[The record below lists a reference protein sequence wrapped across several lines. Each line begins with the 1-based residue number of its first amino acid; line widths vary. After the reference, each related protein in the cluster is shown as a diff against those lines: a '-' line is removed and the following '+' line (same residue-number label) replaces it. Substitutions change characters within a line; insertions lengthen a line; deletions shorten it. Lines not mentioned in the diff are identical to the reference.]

1 MLDSFRSNMRG
12 TALVIVIIIG
22 AVFVFSG
29 TGSLFLS
36 GPGSEVAV
44 VINDENVSTLRVQ
57 QVMASEKQRI
67 LRADQNLDP
76 ALLDDELL
84 KPGIIRGI
92 IANTALA
99 QSAAD
104 QGFAIST
111 RQVSELLIDSEGFQ
125 VDGRF
130 DQKTFEYAIRQ
141 QGYTSATFVDMVKQ
155 DILIQQF
162 VQSIN
167 GTNFVTEAE
176 IASLAKFTQQTRDY
190 YYLTLPIQPIADAV
204 SISEEQIGEY
214 YEQTKAQYQTEVAV
228 SVEAIELSPASLV
241 GSLSVTEEQI
251 QTRFD
256 QEAEGAD
263 LTDQLQAAHIFLAD
277 PTDEKLQAIQARLD
291 AGDNFAALAAEYSE
305 DFVSAELGGDLG
317 YTSGDT
323 FPEEFEAALANLE
336 QGQVSGPVQ
345 TDTGTHFIKL
355 LDLQQ
360 QSFELASERGR
371 IERELLNEA
380 ATDLLVEKL
389 EMLKELS
396 FNSETLS
403 EVATDLGLDLQITEP
418 FSRQGGDGIAAYPAV
433 IKAAFSSEVMEE
445 QYASEVMDLGDDRHV
460 VIKLKEAFPARQ
472 RDLAEVRS
480 AVVAALEA
488 SIARQRIAEQGAALL
503 TKVEAGGSIETV
515 AKAAGLDWQVAIGVK
530 RISTSVNAEVRDN
543 VFQMPIPTDRP
554 ERSGF
559 YTVNGDYVLA
569 SLTHVTAGDISDL
582 SASERSS
589 LVAAVEA
596 AIGSRDV
603 QTYQSSLIANAD
615 VVQ

>member
-84 KPGIIRGI
+84 KPGIIRRI

-130 DQKTFEYAIRQ
+130 DQRTFEYAIRQ

-251 QTRFD
+251 QARFD

-277 PTDEKLQAIQARLD
+277 ATDEKLQAIQARLD

-317 YTSGDT
+317 YTSGNT

-418 FSRQGGDGIAAYPAV
+418 FSRQGGDGIAAYPVV

-569 SLTHVTAGDISDL
+569 SLTHVTVGDISDL

-603 QTYQSSLIANAD
+603 QAYQSSLIANAD

>member
-84 KPGIIRGI
+84 KPGIIRRI

-251 QTRFD
+251 QARFD

-277 PTDEKLQAIQARLD
+277 ATDEKLQAIQARLD

-317 YTSGDT
+317 YTSGNT

-418 FSRQGGDGIAAYPAV
+418 FSRQGGDGIAAYPVV

-569 SLTHVTAGDISDL
+569 SLTHVTVGDISDL

-589 LVAAVEA
+589 LVAAVEV

-603 QTYQSSLIANAD
+603 QAYQSSLIANAD

>member
-1 MLDSFRSNMRG
+1 MRG

-84 KPGIIRGI
+84 KPGIIRRI

-251 QTRFD
+251 QARFD

-277 PTDEKLQAIQARLD
+277 ATDEKLQAIQARLD

-317 YTSGDT
+317 YTSGNT

-418 FSRQGGDGIAAYPAV
+418 FSRQGGDGIAAYPVV

-569 SLTHVTAGDISDL
+569 SLTHVTVGDISDL

-589 LVAAVEA
+589 LVAAVEV

-603 QTYQSSLIANAD
+603 QAYQSSLIANAD

>member
-84 KPGIIRGI
+84 KPGIIRRI

-530 RISTSVNAEVRDN
+530 RISTSVNPEVRDN

-582 SASERSS
+582 SASERRS

-603 QTYQSSLIANAD
+603 QAYQSSLIANAD
-615 VVQ
+615 VIQ

>member
-84 KPGIIRGI
+84 KPGIIRRI

-317 YTSGDT
+317 YTSGNT

>member
-44 VINDENVSTLRVQ
+44 VINGENVSTLRVQ
-57 QVMASEKQRI
+57 QVMATEKQRI
-67 LRADQNLDP
+67 LRENEGLDP

-84 KPGIIRGI
+84 KPGIIQRI
-92 IANTALA
+92 IATTALA
-99 QSAAD
+99 QSAAE
-104 QGFAIST
+104 QGFAISS
-111 RQVSELLIDSEGFQ
+111 RQVSELLIDAEGFQ

-130 DQKTFEYAIRQ
+130 DQKTFDYAIRQ
-141 QGYTSATFVDMVKQ
+141 QGYTSATFVEMVKQ
-155 DILIQQF
+155 DLLIQQF
-162 VQSIN
+162 IQAIN
-167 GTNFVTEAE
+167 GSNFVTEAE

-190 YYLTLPIQPIADAV
+190 YYLTLPMQPIADAV
-204 SISEEQIGEY
+204 SISEQQIGEY
-214 YEQTKAQYQTEVAV
+214 YEQNKAQYQTEVAV

-241 GSLSVTEEQI
+241 GSLTVTEEQI
-251 QTRFD
+251 QARFD
-256 QEAEGAD
+256 QEAEAAD

-277 PTDEKLQAIQARLD
+277 ATDEKLQEIQARLD
-291 AGDNFAALAAEYSE
+291 GGDDFAALAAEYSE
-305 DFVSAELGGDLG
+305 DFVSAEVGGDLG
-317 YTSGDT
+317 YTSGNT

-336 QGQVSGPVQ
+336 QGQVSAPVQ
-345 TDTGTHFIKL
+345 TETGTHFIKL
-355 LDLQQ
+355 LDRQQ
-360 QSFELASERGR
+360 QSFELASERSR

-396 FNSETLS
+396 FNSETLA
-403 EVATDLGLDLQITEP
+403 EVATDLGLKLQITEP
-418 FSRQGGDGIAAYPAV
+418 FSRQGGDGLAAYPAV

-472 RDLAEVRS
+472 KELAEVRG
-480 AVVAALEA
+480 AVVEALEA
-488 SIARQRIAEQGAALL
+488 STARQRIAERGAALL
-503 TKVEAGGSIETV
+503 AKVEGGDSIETV
-515 AKAAGLDWQVAIGVK
+515 AKAAGLDWQVANGVK
-530 RISTSVNAEVRDN
+530 RISNTVNAEVRDN
-543 VFQMPIPTDRP
+543 VFQMPIPT
-554 ERSGF
+554 EQAEHSGF
-559 YTVNGDYVLA
+559 YTANGDFVLA
-569 SLTHVTAGDISDL
+569 SLTNVTVGDISDL
-582 SASERSS
+582 SAAVRSS

-596 AIGSRDV
+596 ASGSRDV
-603 QTYQSSLIANAD
+603 QAYQSSLIANAD

>member
-12 TALVIVIIIG
+12 TALVIVVIIG

-36 GPGSEVAV
+36 GPGGEVAV
-44 VINDENVSTLRVQ
+44 VINGENVSTLRVQ

-67 LRADQNLDP
+67 LSANENLDP

-84 KPGIIRGI
+84 KPGIIQRI
-92 IANTALA
+92 IGSTALA

-111 RQVSELLIDSEGFQ
+111 RQVSELLIDAEAFQ

-130 DQKTFEYAIRQ
+130 DQKTFEYTVRQ
-141 QGYTSATFVDMVKQ
+141 QGYTSATFVDMVKE
-155 DILIQQF
+155 DLLIQQF

-190 YYLTLPIQPIADAV
+190 YYLTVPMQPIADAV

-214 YEQTKAQYQTEVAV
+214 YEQNKAQYQTEVAV
-228 SVEAIELSPASLV
+228 SVEAIELSPASLT

-251 QTRFD
+251 QARFE

-277 PTDEKLQAIQARLD
+277 ATDEKLQAIQARLD
-291 AGDNFAALAAEYSE
+291 AGDDFAALAAEYSE
-305 DFVSAELGGDLG
+305 DFVSAEIGGDLG
-317 YTSGDT
+317 YTSGNT

-336 QGQVSGPVQ
+336 QGQVSAPVQ

-355 LDLQQ
+355 LDRQQ
-360 QSFELASERGR
+360 RSFELASERGR

-396 FNSETLS
+396 FNSETLA
-403 EVATDLGLDLQITEP
+403 EVATDLGLELQITEP
-418 FSRQGGDGIAAYPAV
+418 FSRQGGVGIAAYPAV

-472 RDLAEVRS
+472 KELAEVRS

-488 SIARQRIAEQGAALL
+488 STARQRIAEQGAALL
-503 TKVEAGGSIETV
+503 AKVEAGDSIESV
-515 AKAAGLDWQVAIGVK
+515 AKAAGLDWQVANGVK
-530 RISTSVNAEVRDN
+530 RISTSVNAEVRDD
-543 VFQMPIPTDRP
+543 VFQMPIPTGQAEHR
-554 ERSGF
+554 GF
-559 YTVNGDYVLA
+559 YTANGDYVLA
-569 SLTHVTAGDISDL
+569 SLTNVTVGDISDL
-582 SASERSS
+582 SAAERIS
-589 LVAAVEA
+589 LVAAVQDA
-596 AIGSRDV
+596 TGSRDV
-603 QTYQSSLIANAD
+603 QAYQSSLIANAE

>member
-44 VINDENVSTLRVQ
+44 VINGENVSTLRVQ
-57 QVMASEKQRI
+57 QVMATEKQRI
-67 LRADQNLDP
+67 LRENEGLDP

-84 KPGIIRGI
+84 KPGIIQRI
-92 IANTALA
+92 IATTALA
-99 QSAAD
+99 QSAAE
-104 QGFAIST
+104 QGFAISS
-111 RQVSELLIDSEGFQ
+111 RQVSELLIDAEGFQ

-130 DQKTFEYAIRQ
+130 DQKTFDYAIRQ
-141 QGYTSATFVDMVKQ
+141 QGYTSATFVEMVKQ
-155 DILIQQF
+155 DLLIQQF
-162 VQSIN
+162 IQAIN
-167 GTNFVTEAE
+167 GSNFVTEAE

-190 YYLTLPIQPIADAV
+190 YYLTLPMQPIADAV
-204 SISEEQIGEY
+204 SISEQQIGEY
-214 YEQTKAQYQTEVAV
+214 YEQNKAQYQTEVAV

-241 GSLSVTEEQI
+241 GSLTVTEEQI
-251 QTRFD
+251 QARFD
-256 QEAEGAD
+256 QEAEAAD

-277 PTDEKLQAIQARLD
+277 ATDEKLQEIQARLD
-291 AGDNFAALAAEYSE
+291 GGDDFAALAAEYSE
-305 DFVSAELGGDLG
+305 DFVSAEVGGDLG
-317 YTSGDT
+317 YTSGNT

-336 QGQVSGPVQ
+336 QGQVSAPVQ
-345 TDTGTHFIKL
+345 TETGTHFIKL
-355 LDLQQ
+355 LDRQQ
-360 QSFELASERGR
+360 QSFELASERSR

-396 FNSETLS
+396 FNSETLA
-403 EVATDLGLDLQITEP
+403 EVATDLGLKLQITEP
-418 FSRQGGDGIAAYPAV
+418 FSRQGGDGLAAYPAV

-472 RDLAEVRS
+472 KELAEVRG
-480 AVVAALEA
+480 AVVEALEA
-488 SIARQRIAEQGAALL
+488 STARQRIAERGAALL
-503 TKVEAGGSIETV
+503 AKVEGGDSIETV
-515 AKAAGLDWQVAIGVK
+515 AKAAGLDWQVANGVK
-530 RISTSVNAEVRDN
+530 RISNTVNAEVRDN
-543 VFQMPIPTDRP
+543 VFQMPIPT
-554 ERSGF
+554 EQAEHSGF
-559 YTVNGDYVLA
+559 YTANGDFVLA
-569 SLTHVTAGDISDL
+569 SLTNVTVGDISDL
-582 SASERSS
+582 SAAERSS

-596 AIGSRDV
+596 ASGSRDV
-603 QTYQSSLIANAD
+603 QAYQSSLIANAD

>member
-84 KPGIIRGI
+84 KPGIIRRI

-317 YTSGDT
+317 YTSGNT

-603 QTYQSSLIANAD
+603 QAYQSSLIANAD
-615 VVQ
+615 VIQ

>member
-44 VINDENVSTLRVQ
+44 VINGENVSTLRVQ
-57 QVMASEKQRI
+57 QVMATEKQRI
-67 LRADQNLDP
+67 LRENEGLDP

-84 KPGIIRGI
+84 KPGIIQRI
-92 IANTALA
+92 IATTALA
-99 QSAAD
+99 QSAAE
-104 QGFAIST
+104 QGFAISS
-111 RQVSELLIDSEGFQ
+111 RQVSELLIDAEGFQ

-130 DQKTFEYAIRQ
+130 DQKTFDYAIRQ
-141 QGYTSATFVDMVKQ
+141 QGYTSATFVEMVKQ
-155 DILIQQF
+155 DLLIQQF
-162 VQSIN
+162 IQAIN
-167 GTNFVTEAE
+167 GSNFVTEAE

-190 YYLTLPIQPIADAV
+190 YYLTLPMQPIADAV
-204 SISEEQIGEY
+204 SISEQQIGEY
-214 YEQTKAQYQTEVAV
+214 YEQNKAQYQTEVAV

-241 GSLSVTEEQI
+241 GSLTVTEEQI
-251 QTRFD
+251 QARFD
-256 QEAEGAD
+256 QEAEAAD

-277 PTDEKLQAIQARLD
+277 ATDEKLQEIQARLD
-291 AGDNFAALAAEYSE
+291 GGDDFAALAAEYSE
-305 DFVSAELGGDLG
+305 DFVSAEVGGDLG
-317 YTSGDT
+317 YTSGNT

-336 QGQVSGPVQ
+336 QGQVSAPVQ
-345 TDTGTHFIKL
+345 TETGTHFIKL
-355 LDLQQ
+355 LDRQQ
-360 QSFELASERGR
+360 QSFELASERSR

-396 FNSETLS
+396 FNSETLA
-403 EVATDLGLDLQITEP
+403 EVATDLGLKLQITEP
-418 FSRQGGDGIAAYPAV
+418 FSRQGGDGLTAYPAV

-472 RDLAEVRS
+472 KELAEVRG
-480 AVVAALEA
+480 AVVEALEA
-488 SIARQRIAEQGAALL
+488 STARQRIAERGAALL
-503 TKVEAGGSIETV
+503 AKVEGGDSIETV
-515 AKAAGLDWQVAIGVK
+515 AKAAGLDWQVANGVK
-530 RISTSVNAEVRDN
+530 RISNTVNAEVRDN
-543 VFQMPIPTDRP
+543 VFQMPIPT
-554 ERSGF
+554 EQAEHSGF
-559 YTVNGDYVLA
+559 YTANGDFVLA
-569 SLTHVTAGDISDL
+569 SLTNVTVGDISDL
-582 SASERSS
+582 SAAERSS

-596 AIGSRDV
+596 ASGSRDV
-603 QTYQSSLIANAD
+603 QAYQSSLIANAD

>member
-44 VINDENVSTLRVQ
+44 VINGENVSTLRVQ
-57 QVMASEKQRI
+57 QVMATEKQRI
-67 LRADQNLDP
+67 LRENEGLDP

-84 KPGIIRGI
+84 KPGIIQRI
-92 IANTALA
+92 IATTALA
-99 QSAAD
+99 QSAAE
-104 QGFAIST
+104 QGFAISS
-111 RQVSELLIDSEGFQ
+111 RQVSELLIDAEGFQ

-130 DQKTFEYAIRQ
+130 DQKTFDYAIRQ
-141 QGYTSATFVDMVKQ
+141 QGYTSATFVEMVKQ
-155 DILIQQF
+155 DLLIQQF
-162 VQSIN
+162 IQAIN
-167 GTNFVTEAE
+167 GSNFVTEAE

-190 YYLTLPIQPIADAV
+190 YYLTLPMQPIADAV
-204 SISEEQIGEY
+204 SISEQQIGEY
-214 YEQTKAQYQTEVAV
+214 YEQNKAQYQTEVAV

-241 GSLSVTEEQI
+241 GSLTVTEEQI
-251 QTRFD
+251 QARFD
-256 QEAEGAD
+256 QEAEAAD

-277 PTDEKLQAIQARLD
+277 ATDEKLQEIQARLD
-291 AGDNFAALAAEYSE
+291 GGDDFAALAAEYSE
-305 DFVSAELGGDLG
+305 DFVSAEVGGDLG
-317 YTSGDT
+317 YTSGNT

-336 QGQVSGPVQ
+336 QGQVSAPVQ
-345 TDTGTHFIKL
+345 TETGTHFIKL
-355 LDLQQ
+355 LDRQQ
-360 QSFELASERGR
+360 QSFELASERSR

-396 FNSETLS
+396 FNSETLA
-403 EVATDLGLDLQITEP
+403 EVATDLGLKLQITEP
-418 FSRQGGDGIAAYPAV
+418 FSRQGGDGLTAYPAV

-472 RDLAEVRS
+472 KELAEVRG
-480 AVVAALEA
+480 AVVEALEA
-488 SIARQRIAEQGAALL
+488 STARQRIAERGAALL
-503 TKVEAGGSIETV
+503 AKVEGGDSIETV
-515 AKAAGLDWQVAIGVK
+515 AKAAGLDWQVANGVK
-530 RISTSVNAEVRDN
+530 RISNTVNAEVRDN
-543 VFQMPIPTDRP
+543 VFQMPIPT
-554 ERSGF
+554 EEAEHSGF
-559 YTVNGDYVLA
+559 YTANGDFVLA
-569 SLTHVTAGDISDL
+569 SLTNVTVGDISDL
-582 SASERSS
+582 SAAERSS

-596 AIGSRDV
+596 ASGSRDV
-603 QTYQSSLIANAD
+603 QAYQSSLIANAD

>member
-84 KPGIIRGI
+84 KPGIIRRI

-317 YTSGDT
+317 YTSGNT

-360 QSFELASERGR
+360 QSYELASERSR

-480 AVVAALEA
+480 AVVAAAEA

-503 TKVEAGGSIETV
+503 TKVEAGSSIETV

-569 SLTHVTAGDISDL
+569 SLTHVIAGDISDL

-603 QTYQSSLIANAD
+603 QAYQSSLIANAD

>member
-84 KPGIIRGI
+84 KPGIIRRI

-214 YEQTKAQYQTEVAV
+214 YEQNKAQYQTEVAV
-228 SVEAIELSPASLV
+228 SVEAIELSPASLI

-251 QTRFD
+251 QARFD

-277 PTDEKLQAIQARLD
+277 PTGEKLQAIQARLD

-317 YTSGDT
+317 YTSGNT

-603 QTYQSSLIANAD
+603 QAYQSSLIANAD

>member
-84 KPGIIRGI
+84 KPGIIRRI

-530 RISTSVNAEVRDN
+530 RISTSVNPEVRDN

-569 SLTHVTAGDISDL
+569 SLTHVTVGDISDL

-603 QTYQSSLIANAD
+603 QAYQSSLIANAD

>member
-84 KPGIIRGI
+84 KPGIIRRI

-176 IASLAKFTQQTRDY
+176 IVSLAKFTQQTRDY

-317 YTSGDT
+317 YTSGNT

-360 QSFELASERGR
+360 QSYELASERSR

-480 AVVAALEA
+480 AVVAAAEA

-503 TKVEAGGSIETV
+503 TKVEAGSSIETV

-569 SLTHVTAGDISDL
+569 SLTHVIAGDISDL

-603 QTYQSSLIANAD
+603 QAYQSSLIANAD

>member
-317 YTSGDT
+317 YTSGNT

>member
-317 YTSGDT
+317 YTSGNT

-569 SLTHVTAGDISDL
+569 SLTHVTVGDISDL

-603 QTYQSSLIANAD
+603 QAYQSSLIANAD

>member
-84 KPGIIRGI
+84 KPGIIRRI

-251 QTRFD
+251 QARFD

-263 LTDQLQAAHIFLAD
+263 LTDQLHAAHIFLAD
-277 PTDEKLQAIQARLD
+277 ATDEKLQAIQARLD

-530 RISTSVNAEVRDN
+530 RISTSVNPEVRDN

-582 SASERSS
+582 SASERRS

-603 QTYQSSLIANAD
+603 QAYQSSLIANAD
-615 VVQ
+615 VIQ

>member
-84 KPGIIRGI
+84 KPGIIRRI

-214 YEQTKAQYQTEVAV
+214 YEQNKAQYQTEVAI
-228 SVEAIELSPASLV
+228 SVEAIELSPASLI

-251 QTRFD
+251 QARFD

-263 LTDQLQAAHIFLAD
+263 LTDQLHAAHIFLAD
-277 PTDEKLQAIQARLD
+277 ATDEKLQAIQARLD

-317 YTSGDT
+317 YTSGNT

-418 FSRQGGDGIAAYPAV
+418 FSRQGGDGIAEYPAV

-480 AVVAALEA
+480 AVVAAAEA

-503 TKVEAGGSIETV
+503 TKVEAGSSIETV

-569 SLTHVTAGDISDL
+569 SLTHVTVGDISDL

-603 QTYQSSLIANAD
+603 QAYQSSLIANAD

>member
-84 KPGIIRGI
+84 KPGIIRRI

-603 QTYQSSLIANAD
+603 QAYQSSLIANAD